1 MHNVSGTLEIVP
13 PFNLYRSARFL
24 ELFRPMKDE
33 QVVIDGKIEKAIMI
47 HGQTILFKI
56 SQNGTN
62 ENDPV
67 EYTLI
72 SPELLAKPVCE
83 SVIERISSFLSLNE
97 DVKPFYE
104 IARKDDPKF
113 YAVVERFWGFHHVKF
128 LTLLETATWA
138 ILAQRAPL
146 SVAKKMKQRLIER
159 FGWSIEADGK
169 KFWAF
174 PDYSRVKN
182 TSTRELYSIIRNKRR
197 AEYLSSLFRYYEK
210 IAEDSLQKIDFD
222 EAKKV
227 LMQINGI
234 GEWSATFILS
244 RGLGR
249 MERLPENLKMI
260 MSEINRIYGTDVSIE
275 KINAIYKKW
284 VGYWLLY
291 LWASRLSL

>member
-104 IARKDDPKF
+104 IARKDDP
-113 YAVVERFWGFHHVKF
+113 EILRCCR
-128 LTLLETATWA
+128 TLL
-138 ILAQRAPL
+138 
-146 SVAKKMKQRLIER
+146 
-159 FGWSIEADGK
+159 G
-169 KFWAF
+169 F
-174 PDYSRVKN
+174 PP
-182 TSTRELYSIIRNKRR
+182 REV
-197 AEYLSSLFRYYEK
+197 
-210 IAEDSLQKIDFD
+210 FD
-222 EAKKV
+222 
-227 LMQINGI
+227 
-234 GEWSATFILS
+234 
-244 RGLGR
+244 
-249 MERLPENLKMI
+249 
-260 MSEINRIYGTDVSIE
+260 
-275 KINAIYKKW
+275 
-284 VGYWLLY
+284 
-291 LWASRLSL
+291 AS